1 MREWRGGEPGPDGA
15 DDGGAD
21 DAARAE
27 DQLRRAVEQE
37 RHRAAARRF
46 FDAAPLYRVD
56 FEEDGT
62 VSLRKKSYEFW
73 PDRPPAAC
81 TRWRVL
87 SSHPDLEGAERRL
100 RHIASPP
107 VYYDARGRLAPAPA
121 AAEGERRR
129 PTGPDDAPG

>member
-1 MREWRGGEPGPDGA
+1 MREWRGEEPDRAEGNA
-15 DDGGAD
+15 AA
-21 DAARAE
+21 DAADAA

-87 SSHPDLEGAERRL
+87 STHPDLEGAERRL

-107 VYYDARGRLAPAPA
+107 VYYDERGRLAPAPA
-121 AAEGERRR
+121 AAERERRR